1 MQLRFLIA
9 WRPKLIGLTLT
20 LFLRALF
27 AWQRRCAHRQG
38 IAKPLCGAVT
48 CIQRFGSSLNL
59 NLHFHTL
66 VPDGVFSETSDGN
79 VQFHPLPPPA
89 VPDLERIARRLI
101 PRLLKKLATASEQ
114 NEAADGMNLL
124 TQYLQAQSQ
133 RTEPAMERPRGLRI
147 FAEGFSLHAGVSVT
161 ELDGDALERLARYCA
176 RPPLSLH
183 RIAVEPDGQIL
194 YRAKHS
200 APGTPRRLHLSATQ
214 FLGRI
219 AALIPPPRSHLLRY
233 HGVFAPHS
241 KHRARI
247 VPQCPR
253 ATPASS
259 TTAPHRPS
267 RSRSRLDWASLL
279 RRVFALDVLHCER
292 CGGRRHLL
300 SMITEAKT
308 AQKILAHLGLPTQAP
323 AQSPARAPPPIPD
336 SADWSDQ
343 AGVDPIPSSW
353 SS

>member
-1 MQLRFLIA
+1 MLGFPSLSWMATRLN
-9 WRPKLIGLTLT
+9 GL
-20 LFLRALF
+20 
-27 AWQRRCAHRQG
+27 
-38 IAKPLCGAVT
+38 
-48 CIQRFGSSLNL
+48 
-59 NLHFHTL
+59 
-66 VPDGVFSETSDGN
+66 
-79 VQFHPLPPPA
+79 
-89 VPDLERIARRLI
+89 
-101 PRLLKKLATASEQ
+101 LATALVRPCRFIGSPW
-114 NEAADGMNLL
+114 
-124 TQYLQAQSQ
+124 S
-133 RTEPAMERPRGLRI
+133 RTARSSIEPSTAP
-147 FAEGFSLHAGVSVT
+147 
-161 ELDGDALERLARYCA
+161 LAC
-176 RPPLSLH
+176 
-183 RIAVEPDGQIL
+183 
-194 YRAKHS
+194 
-200 APGTPRRLHLSATQ
+200 PGGCTSPTQ

-253 ATPASS
+253 ATPASA

-300 SMITEAKT
+300 SVITEAKT
-308 AQKILAHLGLPTQAP
+308 TQKILAHLGLQTKAP
-323 AQSPARAPPPIPD
+323 AQSPARAPPLIPD
-336 SADWSDQ
+336 SVDWSDQ